1 MSTISS
7 ALSSLLSPTTSSNA
21 SGGSNA
27 SSGSNA
33 SGGGYGLTPAD
44 FINLMV
50 TQLKNQDPLS
60 PASDSEL
67 LSQMSEIG
75 QLQSST
81 DLQTTMKSVTLQ
93 TQVGSASALI
103 GKSITGIN
111 TANKSVSGTV
121 DSVGVSGSTVNLKLD
136 TGDTVA
142 ISNVS
147 SIAATSTAGSTTTS
161 GSTTTN

>member
-1 MSTISS
+1 MTTSSIISGLTGNSTASGS
-7 ALSSLLSPTTSSNA
+7 SSNA

-33 SGGGYGLTPAD
+33 SGGGYALSPAD
-44 FINLMV
+44 FISLMV

-67 LSQMSEIG
+67 LSQMSQIG

-103 GKSITGIN
+103 GKSVTGIN
-111 TANKSVSGTV
+111 AANKSVTGTV
-121 DSVGVSGSTVNLKLD
+121 DSVSVAGSTVNLNLD
-136 TGDTVA
+136 SGDTVA
-142 ISNVS
+142 ITNVS
-147 SIAATSTAGSTTTS
+147 SISQASPAGTPPPATH
-161 GSTTTN
+161 